1 MKFPKFLKPSK
12 KKIIILIVLLLII
25 GGGVFFF
32 TRGKE
37 PVPLKYTAVTK
48 QNIEEVISASGV
60 LNGKDNSTLKFKT
73 SGKLAYLNIKE
84 GDEVTK
90 GQVIAGLD
98 TQDLSI
104 ALQQAQNTYRSKQ
117 ATAEKALDDIKNH
130 SSDET
135 FAQKETRTAAEAARD
150 SAYDSMKAAQRA
162 FQDTVIVSPIA
173 GTVVNT
179 DVVQGQFVST
189 SDTIAQVVDWEDIYF
204 DAEVD
209 EADIS
214 KVKLGQKAKVS
225 LNSYP
230 DKIFIG
236 TVEKIN
242 SLTKTTSSGATVII
256 VRINLGQAPIQKII
270 NLNGQAD
277 IIISEVKN
285 TLAVPPESLIDD
297 NSVYVKTDTNQPKK
311 VTVKTGL
318 VGEEMT
324 QITSGLTEGQQIVTN
339 PSAVK

>member
-12 KKIIILIVLLLII
+12 KKVIILVILLLVI
-25 GGGVFFF
+25 GGGIFFF
-32 TRGKE
+32 TRDKKT
-37 PVPLKYTAVTK
+37 VPLKYTTVTT

-60 LNGKDNSTLKFKT
+60 LNGKDSSTLKFKT

-84 GDEVTK
+84 GEEVTK

-104 ALQQAQNTYRSKQ
+104 NLQQAQNDFRTKQ
-117 ATAEKALDDIKNH
+117 AAAEKALDDIKNH

-135 FAQKETRTAAEAARD
+135 FAQKETRTKAEAARD
-150 SAYDSMKAAQRA
+150 TAYDEVKAAQRA
-162 FQDTVIVSPIA
+162 FQDTLITSPIS

-225 LNSYP
+225 LNSYH
-230 DKIFIG
+230 DKTFMG

-277 IIISEVKN
+277 IIVSEVKN
-285 TLAVPPESLIDD
+285 ALAVPPESLIDD
-297 NSVYVKTDTNQPKK
+297 NSVYVKTDTDKPKK
-311 VTVKTGL
+311 VTVKIGL

-324 QITSGLTEGQQIVTN
+324 QITSGLTEGQQIITN
-339 PSAVK
+339 PSAVE